1 MDETADTITA
11 DTITADTIIDA
22 TLSLLAQRPFS
33 EVTVLD
39 IAREAGV
46 SLAVLN
52 HHFATRHAILRAF
65 SRRIDGI
72 VLAADMSDMAD
83 ESPRDRLFDV
93 LMTRLDA
100 LRPYRE
106 ALRSL
111 LRSARRDPQLALAL
125 NAVALNSQSW
135 MLAAAGLSATGWR
148 GRLAVQSLVATF
160 AKVLRVFLAED
171 DAGLPRTMATLD
183 QELKALE
190 GRHNRLARLFGHAL
204 TPDAGPAERAPE
216 QPAPARP
223 MPDAP
228 DPPQDAPP
236 PPPPPAAKP
245 APKQAAAKRPAR
257 KASVVAGRRTTAPK
271 SKKPG
276 PKRSPIKKDEADDT

>member
-1 MDETADTITA
+1 MDE
-11 DTITADTIIDA
+11 TADTIIDA
-22 TLSLLAQRPFS
+22 TMALLAQRPFA
-33 EVTVLD
+33 EVTVHD

-52 HHFATRHAILRAF
+52 RHFATRHAILRAF
-65 SRRIDGI
+65 SRRIDGV

-106 ALRSL
+106 ALQSL

-125 NAVALNSQSW
+125 NAGALNSQSW

-148 GRLAVQSLVATF
+148 GRLAVQSLVAAF

-171 DAGLPRTMATLD
+171 DVGLPRTMAALD
-183 QELKALE
+183 QELKTLE
-190 GRHNRLARLFGHAL
+190 SRYTRLARLFGHAL
-204 TPDAGPAERAPE
+204 TPDAAPAERAPDH
-216 QPAPARP
+216 PAPAQP
-223 MPDAP
+223 MPDVP
-228 DPPQDAPP
+228 EPPQEAPP
-236 PPPPPAAKP
+236 PVAKA
-245 APKQAAAKRPAR
+245 APKRAAAKRPAK
-257 KASVVAGRRTTAPK
+257 KASAAADARSTAPK
-271 SKKPG
+271 PRKSG
-276 PKRSPIKKDEADDT
+276 PKRAPAKKDEADEA